1 MERTVIAT
9 KNAPEAIGPYN
20 QAIKASGEFIFTA
33 GQIALDPDSGE
44 IVGNTIQEQTHQ
56 TIKNIRAVLQAAGA
70 DLKNVIKTTVML
82 KDMNDFAAMN
92 EIYASY
98 FSEEPPARATFGG
111 CDLPK
116 AALVEMECVA
126 VL

>member
-1 MERTVIAT
+1 MERKVIAT

-20 QAIKASGEFIFTA
+20 QAIKASGNFIFTA
-33 GQIALDPDSGE
+33 GQIALNPETGE
-44 IVGNTIQEQTHQ
+44 IVGETIQEQTHQ

-70 DLKNVIKTTVML
+70 DLKNIIKTTVIL
-82 KDMNDFAAMN
+82 NDMNDFAAMN

-111 CDLPK
+111 CNLPK

-126 VL
+126 VI

>member
-1 MERTVIAT
+1 MERKVIST

-20 QAIKASGEFIFTA
+20 QAIKASGNFIYTA
-33 GQIALDPDSGE
+33 GQIALNPETGE
-44 IVGNTIQEQTHQ
+44 MVGETIQEQTHQ
-56 TIKNIRAVLQAAGA
+56 AIKNIQAVLQAAGA
-70 DLKNVIKTTVML
+70 DLKNIIKTTVIL
-82 KDMNDFAAMN
+82 NDMNDFVAMN

-111 CDLPK
+111 CKLPK

-126 VL
+126 VI